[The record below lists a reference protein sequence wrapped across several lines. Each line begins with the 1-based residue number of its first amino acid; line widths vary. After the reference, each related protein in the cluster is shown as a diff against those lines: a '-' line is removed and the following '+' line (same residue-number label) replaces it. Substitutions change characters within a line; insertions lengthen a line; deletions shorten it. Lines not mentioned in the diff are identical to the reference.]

1 MNELCVCWLQR
12 SRWSCMCKVRHQQ
25 QQWRPAH
32 WLHWCLVSSR
42 LCFVQQYSKLSWRWS
57 LIFSIQ
63 FHCSSSKTPFTA
75 LTLLVGR
82 QEEHPACKNWVMRC
96 WCGYLSGARC
106 RLFAY
111 GPADAPSS
119 LASFKSR
126 LVLRFFCWLTQIVLE
141 KRPLNRCSG
150 VVLQKIMA
158 RLVVVGQW
166 RNESHCEDMVKVHF
180 WRFYADLLR
189 GRSYV
194 MWFISCSVSGG
205 NRVHAI
211 VWMSTCCR

>member
-42 LCFVQQYSKLSWRWS
+42 VCCVQQYSKLSWRWS

-63 FHCSSSKTPFTA
+63 FHCSSSKTAFTA

-106 RLFAY
+106 RLLAY
-111 GPADAPSS
+111 GPADATPSQNPFS
-119 LASFKSR
+119 GTTQVSR
-126 LVLRFFCWLTQIVLE
+126 YQKGKTN
-141 KRPLNRCSG
+141 LNSSEVRDSEW
-150 VVLQKIMA
+150 
-158 RLVVVGQW
+158 QW
-166 RNESHCEDMVKVHF
+166 RQLGHMEVCTLLQTDNHANTSPLSFLQAGCPPAVASAGP
-180 WRFYADLLR
+180 YASMHLAPDR
-189 GRSYV
+189 
-194 MWFISCSVSGG
+194 
-205 NRVHAI
+205 
-211 VWMSTCCR
+211 